1 MAPSGLEDLFGNEV
15 SNGPNVKEG
24 DLLRAMVIAGHPDDS
39 DVGAGGITAKLA
51 AAGWEV
57 RIVVATDGSKGSSDE
72 NVNQKELISKRIIE
86 QNNASKQLGA
96 KDVRFLN
103 FVDGE
108 LDYSR
113 ILIEKITKE
122 IREFKPYA
130 VYTHD
135 PEAIIINNSFVSHSD
150 HRATGLATV
159 DSVYP
164 TARDRLN
171 FPEHLEEG
179 LETHKVRELF
189 LWGTN
194 QSNLEIDI
202 SDFFEKKIDA
212 LKEHK
217 SQFDFTEEMQNRFLE
232 RWKNEEGKYTEKFR
246 RIVFHR

>member
-15 SNGPNVKEG
+15 SDGPNVEEG

-57 RIVVATDGSKGSSDE
+57 RIVVATDGSKGSSEE
-72 NVNQKELISKRIIE
+72 NVNQEELISKRIIE

-108 LDYSR
+108 LEYNR
-113 ILIEKITKE
+113 TLIEKITKE
-122 IREFKPYA
+122 IRIFKPYA

-171 FPEHLEEG
+171 FPDHLEEG

-202 SDFFEKKIDA
+202 SNFFEKKIDA

>member
-15 SNGPNVKEG
+15 SNGPNVEEG

-51 AAGWEV
+51 TAGWEV
-57 RIVVATDGSKGSSDE
+57 RIVVVTDGSKGSSDE
-72 NVNQKELISKRIIE
+72 NVNQEELVIKRINE
-86 QNNASKQLGA
+86 QNNASKKLGA

-108 LDYSR
+108 LDYNR

-122 IREFKPYA
+122 IRAFKPYA

-135 PEAIIINNSFVSHSD
+135 PEAIIINNSHVSHSD

-171 FPEHLEEG
+171 FPEHLKEG

-217 SQFDFTEEMQNRFLE
+217 SQFNFTEEMQNRFLE
-232 RWKNEEGKYTEKFR
+232 RWKIEDGKYSEKFR
-246 RIVFHR
+246 RIIFSR

>member
-1 MAPSGLEDLFGNEV
+1 MTPSGLEDLFGNEV

-72 NVNQKELISKRIIE
+72 NVNQEELISKRIIE

>member
-15 SNGPNVKEG
+15 SDGPNVEEG

-57 RIVVATDGSKGSSDE
+57 RIVVATDGSKGSSEE
-72 NVNQKELISKRIIE
+72 NINQEELISKRIIE

-108 LDYSR
+108 LEYNR
-113 ILIEKITKE
+113 TLIEKITKE
-122 IREFKPYA
+122 IRIFKPYA

-171 FPEHLEEG
+171 FPDHLEEG

-202 SDFFEKKIDA
+202 SNFFEKKIDA

>member
-1 MAPSGLEDLFGNEV
+1 MTPSGLEDLFGNEV

>member
-1 MAPSGLEDLFGNEV
+1 MTPSGLEDLFGNEV

-135 PEAIIINNSFVSHSD
+135 PEAIIINNSFVSLLM
-150 HRATGLATV
+150 G
-159 DSVYP
+159 
-164 TARDRLN
+164 N
-171 FPEHLEEG
+171 
-179 LETHKVRELF
+179 
-189 LWGTN
+189 
-194 QSNLEIDI
+194 
-202 SDFFEKKIDA
+202 
-212 LKEHK
+212 
-217 SQFDFTEEMQNRFLE
+217 
-232 RWKNEEGKYTEKFR
+232 
-246 RIVFHR
+246 

>member
-15 SNGPNVKEG
+15 SNGPNIKEG

-72 NVNQKELISKRIIE
+72 NVNQEELISKRIIE

>member
-1 MAPSGLEDLFGNEV
+1 MAPSGLEDLFGNEI
-15 SNGPNVKEG
+15 SNGPNIENG
-24 DLLRAMVIAGHPDDS
+24 DLPRAMVIAGHPDDS

-51 AAGWEV
+51 KAGWEV
-57 RIVVATDGSKGSSDE
+57 RIIVATDGSKGSSQA
-72 NVNQKELISKRIIE
+72 NINQKELVAKRIIE
-86 QNNASKQLGA
+86 QQNASKVLGA
-96 KDVRFLN
+96 KDVKFLD
-103 FVDGE
+103 FIDGE
-108 LDYSR
+108 LEYNR
-113 ILIEKITKE
+113 NLIAKITKE
-122 IREFKPYA
+122 IRIFKPYA

-164 TARDRLN
+164 TARDPLN
-171 FPEHLEEG
+171 FPEHMEEG

-202 SDFFEKKIDA
+202 SDYFQKKIDA

-217 SQFDFTEEMQNRFLE
+217 SQFDFTDEMQNRFLE
-232 RWKNEEGKYTEKFR
+232 RWKNDDGKYTEKFR
-246 RIVFHR
+246 RIVFSR